1 MPFGLV
7 DCNNFFVSCER
18 VFRPDL
24 ATKPVVV
31 LSNNDGCV
39 VSRSNEAKQMGIP
52 MGMPFFKLRE
62 FDVEKRVTPFSSNY
76 TLYADMSHRVMQLL
90 ASEVGNIIPYSIDES
105 FFAVDSFANFSHER
119 ASQLSAKIQK
129 YTGIPVSVGV
139 APTMTLAKVACR
151 YAKKVKGYHGACLI
165 DNDVKRQKAIQNIDI
180 GDVWGIGRRSLPR
193 MKAMGIVTAYD
204 YTKLEEVQVKRQF
217 GINGVRTWK
226 ELNGISVAKAE
237 EHDTKQSICTSR
249 SFAEMVSAEEQ
260 LLTHVSNFAAQCAMK
275 LRQQQS
281 VAQAVTVFVS
291 SNRFRDDMEQ
301 YANAAT
307 TILDVAAS
315 NTPEIVKAAINAMH
329 SIYKKGVSY
338 KKAGVVLSSITP
350 NHAVQTSI
358 FDTASE
364 QRLRNDRLMAVVD
377 KINNKNGRDA
387 VHLAS
392 QQPAEVN
399 NIDTQTSLIFNY
411 NLRREHMSKCFTT
424 NFDEIIEVFT

>member
-52 MGMPFFKLRE
+52 MGMPFFRLRE

-90 ASEVGNIIPYSIDES
+90 ASEVGDIMPYSIDES
-105 FFAVDSFANFSHER
+105 FFMVGSFAEFSHDR
-119 ASQLSAKIQK
+119 AVQLSAKILK
-129 YTGIPVSVGV
+129 CTGIPVSVGI
-139 APTMTLAKVACR
+139 APTMTLAKIACR
-151 YAKKVKGYHGACLI
+151 YAKKVKGYHGACII
-165 DNDVKRQKAIQNIDI
+165 DNDTKRQKAIEHIDI

-193 MKAMGIVTAYD
+193 LKMMGILSAAD
-204 YTKLEEVQVKRQF
+204 YAHLDELQVKQQF
-217 GINGVRTWK
+217 GINSVRTWN
-226 ELNGISVAKAE
+226 ELNGRVAVKAE

-249 SFAEMVSAEEQ
+249 SFAEMVKTEEQ
-260 LLTHVSNFAAQCAMK
+260 LLTHVSNFAAQCALK

-281 VAQAVTVFVS
+281 VAQSVTVFIS

-301 YANAAT
+301 YSNAAT
-307 TILDVAAS
+307 VMLDVAAS
-315 NTPEIVKAAINAMH
+315 NTPELVQAACVAMR
-329 SIYKKGVSY
+329 SIYKDGVSY
-338 KKAGVVLSSITP
+338 KKAGVVLSCITP

-358 FDTASE
+358 FDTNSE
-364 QRLRNDRLMAVVD
+364 QRKRNDRLMSVID
-377 KINNKNGRDA
+377 KINSKNGRDA

-392 QQPAEVN
+392 QQPANHNTDSEKE
-399 NIDTQTSLIFNY
+399 QAIFNN
-411 NLRREHMSKCFTT
+411 NLRREYMSRCFTT
-424 NFDEIIEVFT
+424 NFDDIIDVYV

>member
-52 MGMPFFKLRE
+52 MGMPFFRLRE

-90 ASEVGNIIPYSIDES
+90 ASEVGDIIPYSIDES
-105 FFAVDSFANFSHER
+105 FFAVDSFANFSHDR
-119 ASQLSAKIQK
+119 AVQLSAKILK
-129 YTGIPVSVGV
+129 CTGIPVSVGV

-165 DNDVKRQKAIQNIDI
+165 DNDTKRQKAIQHIDI

-193 MKAMGIVTAYD
+193 LKAMGIVTAAD
-204 YTKLEEVQVKRQF
+204 YAQLEELQVKRQF
-217 GINGVRTWK
+217 GINGIRTWQ
-226 ELNGISVAKAE
+226 ELNGISVVKAE
-237 EHDTKQSICTSR
+237 DHDAKQSICTSR
-249 SFAEMVSAEEQ
+249 SFAEMVTTEEQ
-260 LLTHVSNFAAQCAMK
+260 LLTHVSNFAAQCALK

-281 VAQAVTVFVS
+281 VAQSVMVFVS

-301 YANAAT
+301 YANA
-307 TILDVAAS
+307 
-315 NTPEIVKAAINAMH
+315 AMH

-338 KKAGVVLSSITP
+338 KKAGVVLSSISP

-364 QRLRNDRLMAVVD
+364 QRSHNDRLMAVID
-377 KINNKNGRDA
+377 KINSKNGRDA

-392 QQPAEVN
+392 QQPDDAQPAKE
-399 NIDTQTSLIFNY
+399 TPIFNN
-411 NLRREHMSKCFTT
+411 NLRREHMSRCFTT
-424 NFDEIIEVFT
+424 NFNDIIDVHV